1 VKVLVVQGA
10 GMELRGKADVEIF
23 GPETLAEINAR
34 IEADAAALGVAVE
47 IRQSND
53 ESAVAAWV
61 DRAADV
67 FAAVII
73 NPSGFT
79 LTEGPLIAA
88 LERLSLPVV
97 EVHASNPAARGVR
110 SNVTPVCAGAI
121 CGFGYDGYRLAL
133 AGLRDLGSPA

>member
-1 VKVLVVQGA
+1 MLVIQGA

-34 IEADAAALGVAVE
+34 IEADAAALDVAVE

-53 ESAVAAWV
+53 EAEVAAWLEG
-61 DRAADV
+61 AADE

-79 LTEGPLIAA
+79 LSEGPLIVA
-88 LERLSLPVV
+88 LDSLSLPVV

-110 SNVTPVCAGAI
+110 SNVTPVCSGAV

-133 AGLRDLGSPA
+133 AGLRDR